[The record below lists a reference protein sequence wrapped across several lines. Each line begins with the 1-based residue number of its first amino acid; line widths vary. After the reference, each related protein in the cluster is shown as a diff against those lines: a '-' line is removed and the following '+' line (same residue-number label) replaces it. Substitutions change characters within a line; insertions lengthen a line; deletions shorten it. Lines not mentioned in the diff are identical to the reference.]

1 MAQAQAQARRER
13 LPFRRLNAQARRADE
28 RCAVA
33 NARRGE
39 GTMRSGTATGPEQA
53 PGQPPRRVLEDE
65 SGQRLRRLR
74 FVGRAVALL
83 ALCWLAL
90 IVLGGLGVGPAKH
103 LPFGSELRLSVAPPP
118 LRALPTPRQ
127 PPASDLVPALP
138 APPSRAAAPPTT
150 AAGVPSPAR
159 ASGRAATAT
168 PGTATTPG
176 RSAAAPGRTP
186 ATTSSRGKATAP
198 GQATTE
204 RAVPAGAA
212 AAPGRAKHATTTG
225 STKTTP
231 KTPPSQRKKP

>member
-1 MAQAQAQARRER
+1 
-13 LPFRRLNAQARRADE
+13 
-28 RCAVA
+28 
-33 NARRGE
+33 
-39 GTMRSGTATGPEQA
+39 MRSGTATGPARA

-138 APPSRAAAPPTT
+138 APPSRAAAP
-150 AAGVPSPAR
+150 
-159 ASGRAATAT
+159 
-168 PGTATTPG
+168 
-176 RSAAAPGRTP
+176 GRTP